1 MITSARDTDPG
12 ALRNAA
18 PPFAFHVA
26 TRFNESPEGVAMSD
40 TPHQA
45 ARHDRLTRLFHWSMA
60 LLVAAQFAVGWT
72 MPDVHGTAPPL
83 GLVLLHVNLGVLL
96 LLIAVPRLLWSGARK
111 PIAQAEQRRA
121 LAFIANATHKLLY
134 ASLIAVPVLGW
145 LNANGRTWH
154 VGLGNGFS
162 LPAIAAPHTLGASI
176 GELHSAWAT
185 ALAILIGLH
194 ACAALAHRFVM
205 KDGVLSRML

>member
-1 MITSARDTDPG
+1 
-12 ALRNAA
+12 
-18 PPFAFHVA
+18 
-26 TRFNESPEGVAMSD
+26 MSD
-40 TPHQA
+40 TPRQT
-45 ARHDRLTRLFHWSMA
+45 ARHDRLTRLFHWSMV
-60 LLVAAQFAVGWT
+60 LLVAAQFAIGWT

-96 LLIAVPRLLWSGARK
+96 LLVAVPRLLWSGARK
-111 PIAQAEQRRA
+111 TIAPVEQPPA
-121 LAFIANATHKLLY
+121 LAFIANVTHKLLY
-134 ASLIAVPVLGW
+134 ASLIVVPVLGW

-154 VGLGNGFS
+154 VGLGNALP
-162 LPAIAAPHTLGASI
+162 LPAIAAPHSLGASI

-205 KDGVLSRML
+205 KDGVLARML